1 VSLPAPSPGGGS
13 RGGGSRRWLVLLS
26 AGVLVLSAGP
36 ASPQQPTR
44 LEELEKKIE
53 RLRRELA
60 DAEAREAQLIH
71 QQGDT
76 QALLKQ
82 LGTQIVKS
90 EQLLNALAQQIRNNT
105 REVERLQGEIAQ
117 LEARIGRLR
126 GGVAAY
132 LVDLYKHGRRRSW
145 ELVLGSESFT
155 EGMRRL
161 KGVTVVA
168 ARQRRDVDRMLIL
181 REERSTAQ
189 AEAARRLA
197 ALERDRRIQE
207 STRTSLQAKR
217 RQAQQELDRIGRD
230 ARQVQQVQQQAQAE
244 LDRLIKELAEE
255 QRRLAERG
263 GITLSGFPQMRGR
276 LPWPLR
282 SPNGPG
288 TIVRGFGRLRG
299 RDNTVVTSPGIDI
312 MTDRQASILA
322 VHNSQV
328 VRIEWLNY
336 MGTVIILAH
345 GDGYMTVYTN
355 ARDLQVDVGDYVPA
369 GLIMGGVGMTL
380 RPVGDEPSTAEN
392 LLRFSIYKDG
402 EAQDPVPW
410 LGVHR

>member
-1 VSLPAPSPGGGS
+1 VWILIRS
-13 RGGGSRRWLVLLS
+13 RGLSPRCSLVVLTLGLL
-26 AGVLVLSAGP
+26 ALTARP
-36 ASPQQPTR
+36 AFPQQPTR

-60 DAEAREAQLIH
+60 DAEAREVRLIR

-76 QALLKQ
+76 QALLRQ

-105 REVERLQGEIAQ
+105 RDAERLQGEIAQ
-117 LEARIGRLR
+117 LDARMGRLQK
-126 GGVAAY
+126 GVAAY

-155 EGMRRL
+155 EGVRRL

-168 ARQRRDVDRMLIL
+168 ARQRRDVGRLLLL
-181 REERSTAQ
+181 RGERSAAQ
-189 AEAARRLA
+189 AEVARRLT
-197 ALERDRRIQE
+197 ALQRDRQTQE
-207 STRTSLQAKR
+207 RTRTSLQAKR
-217 RQAQQELDRIGRD
+217 RQSQQELDRIARD
-230 ARQVQQVQQQAQAE
+230 SRQVQQVQQQAQAE
-244 LDRLIKELAEE
+244 LDRLIKELADE

-263 GITLSGFPQMRGR
+263 GVTLSGFPQMRGR

-288 TIVRGFGRLRG
+288 SIVRGFGLLRG

-312 MTDRQASILA
+312 MTDPRASVLA

-328 VRIEWLNY
+328 VRVEWLNY

-355 ARDLQVDVGDYVPA
+355 TRDLQVDVGDYVPA
-369 GLIMGGVGMTL
+369 GLVMGGVGMTL
-380 RPVGDEPSTAEN
+380 RPVGDEPSNAQN
-392 LLRFSIYKDG
+392 LLRFSIYKEG
-402 EAQDPVPW
+402 EAQDPIPW
-410 LGVHR
+410 LGVRR

>member
-1 VSLPAPSPGGGS
+1 MRTLTGSLG
-13 RGGGSRRWLVLLS
+13 RGPRCGLVVLTVGLLVLT
-26 AGVLVLSAGP
+26 GGP
-36 ASPQQPTR
+36 AFPQQPTR

-60 DAEAREAQLIH
+60 DAEAREARLIR

-105 REVERLQGEIAQ
+105 RDAERLQGEIAQ
-117 LEARIGRLR
+117 LDARMGRLQE
-126 GGVAAY
+126 GVAAY

-155 EGMRRL
+155 EGVRRL
-161 KGVTVVA
+161 KGITVVA
-168 ARQRRDVDRMLIL
+168 ARQRRDVDRMLLL
-181 REERSTAQ
+181 RGERSEAQ
-189 AEAARRLA
+189 ADVNRRLT
-197 ALERDRRIQE
+197 ALQRDRQIQE
-207 STRTSLQAKR
+207 RTRTSLQAKR
-217 RQAQQELDRIGRD
+217 RQSQQELDRIARD
-230 ARQVQQVQQQAQAE
+230 SRQVQQVQQQAQAE
-244 LDRLIKELAEE
+244 LDRLIRELADE

-263 GITLSGFPQMRGR
+263 GVTLSGFPQMRGR
-276 LPWPLR
+276 LPWPVR

-288 TIVRGFGRLRG
+288 SIVRGFGRLRG

-312 MTDRQASILA
+312 MTDPRASVLA

-355 ARDLQVDVGDYVPA
+355 TRDLQVDVGDYVPA
-369 GLIMGGVGMTL
+369 GLVMGGVGMTL
-380 RPVGDEPSTAEN
+380 RPVGDEPSNARN
-392 LLRFSIYKDG
+392 LLRFSIYKEG
-402 EAQDPVPW
+402 EAQDPIPW
-410 LGVHR
+410 LGVPR